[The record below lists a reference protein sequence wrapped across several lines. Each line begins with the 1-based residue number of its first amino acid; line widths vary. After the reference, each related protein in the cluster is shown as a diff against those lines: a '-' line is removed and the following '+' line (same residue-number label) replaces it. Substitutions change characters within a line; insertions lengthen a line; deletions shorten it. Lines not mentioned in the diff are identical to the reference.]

1 MQRRKSSKFLSH
13 TQLSN
18 NSKFDYEY
26 DFYNVEAR
34 YNAGIGTIKD
44 LLVFSAVSSRIISIG
59 EILNE
64 WNILEMSI

>member
-1 MQRRKSSKFLSH
+1 MFI
-13 TQLSN
+13 
-18 NSKFDYEY
+18 
-26 DFYNVEAR
+26 EAR

-44 LLVFSAVSSRIISIG
+44 LLVFSAVSSRIIGID